1 MFYTYIN
8 ILSKMAKA
16 FRVDAG
22 FDNPDVSRSFL
33 WIQFGVFT
41 GLNALFLVIYLLYKF
56 NPAFHSVIT
65 GRPT

>member
-1 MFYTYIN
+1 
-8 ILSKMAKA
+8 MAKT

-22 FDNPDVSRSFL
+22 FDNPDVSRTFL

-41 GLNALFLVIYLLYKF
+41 GLNFLFLVMFLLYKF

-65 GRPT
+65 GRAL

>member
-1 MFYTYIN
+1 
-8 ILSKMAKA
+8 MAKA

-22 FDNPDVSRSFL
+22 FDNPDVSRKFL

-41 GLNALFLVIYLLYKF
+41 GLNVLFLVMFLLYKF

-65 GRPT
+65 GRPS